1 MKVKQYLIVKDLQYN
16 NITKKNKC
24 KAKNYKKEK
33 KMIFLQKT
41 TLKALESIL
50 NNITVKSTIQQ

>member
-16 NITKKNKC
+16 NITKKYKC
-24 KAKNYKKEK
+24 KAKTYKKKK

-50 NNITVKSTIQQ
+50 NSITAIITINQ